1 MACTYTLKSERCEDR
16 VKLTHKHLAATPAK
30 PLPTLVNLA
39 AKFPPCY
46 DQGDLGS
53 CTANALVGVFQFDD
67 RTFYGSRLFLYYN
80 ERKRDNNL
88 KDDAGS
94 TVSCGIV
101 SLTMDGIAP
110 EADWPYVTKKFNVCP
125 PSTAYK
131 DALKHKAIVSSHI
144 AQDLQSLK
152 TCLAN
157 GLPIA
162 IGIMVYKSFESQQ
175 VTRNGIVPMPAPSE
189 ECLGGHAV
197 VVVGYNDVTGRWI
210 LRNSWGTSWGDHG
223 YFYLPYAYLLTSAH
237 LASDFW
243 VVGSVTS
250 ANGAKI
256 TAALKQA

>member
-1 MACTYTLKSERCEDR
+1 MARKYTLKSERCDNR
-16 VKLTHKHLAATPAK
+16 AKLTHEHFAATPAK
-30 PLPTLVNLA
+30 SLPAFVNLA

-53 CTANALVGVFQFDD
+53 CTANALAGVFQFDD
-67 RTFYGSRLFLYYN
+67 CAFYGSRMFLYYN

-243 VVGSVTS
+243 VVGSVT
-250 ANGAKI
+250 NGAKI
-256 TAALKQA
+256 MAALERY